1 MCIIVRLAFKKIGV
15 ILCNF
20 HSSGRDG
27 VDKDATNKCVIEL
40 IRGWGVLQCFRT
52 VGAIL
57 SQPNAF
63 DISSERKA

>member
-1 MCIIVRLAFKKIGV
+1 M

-40 IRGWGVLQCFRT
+40 IRGVLQYFRT
-52 VGAIL
+52 AGAIL

-63 DISSERKA
+63 DVSSEHKA

>member
-1 MCIIVRLAFKKIGV
+1 M

-20 HSSGRDG
+20 DSSGRDRA
-27 VDKDATNKCVIEL
+27 DKDATNKCVIEL
-40 IRGWGVLQCFRT
+40 IRGVLHCFRT

-63 DISSERKA
+63 DVSSEHKA